1 VSRVLVVGDIVTDV
15 VAVHSGPL
23 SADSDTPARVAMT
36 GGGAAA
42 NTAAWLAHAGAE
54 VSLIGAVG
62 ADPAGRARVAELTA
76 AGVDC
81 SWVVTSPAA
90 PTGTV
95 IVLTDGRHRTMVTDR
110 GANHEL
116 RPSHVDAALTAHP
129 DAVHLHL
136 SGYTLLDETSR
147 SAGLRALSTF
157 QGPTSVD
164 AASAAP
170 LRQVEDFL
178 HWIHGTSLLLANLD
192 EARVLTS
199 TVDEPPEAV
208 ALALARFVP
217 EVVVKLGSSGAVWA
231 GDGEVRVVP
240 ARPATTVDTT
250 GAGDAFAAGLL
261 AARVAGAGLDAALAQ
276 AVRLGAQAVAVVGAR
291 PSARPSE
298 PPA

>member
-1 VSRVLVVGDIVTDV
+1 MSRILVAGDIVTDV

-62 ADPAGRARVAELTA
+62 ADAAGRARLAELTA
-76 AGVDC
+76 SGVDC
-81 SWVVTSPAA
+81 SGVVTSPAA

-116 RPSHVDAALTAHP
+116 RPSHVDAALAAHP
-129 DAVHLHL
+129 AAAHLHL

-147 SAGLRALSTF
+147 AAGLRALSAF
-157 QGPTSVD
+157 RGPTSVD

-170 LRQVEDFL
+170 LRQAGEFL
-178 HWIHGTSLLLANLD
+178 DWIRGTGLLLANLD
-192 EARVLTS
+192 EARTLAS
-199 TVDEPPEAV
+199 TMDGSPAAV
-208 ALALARFVP
+208 ARALARSVP
-217 EVVVKLGSSGAVWA
+217 EVVLKLGADGAVGA
-231 GDGEVRVVP
+231 RGDEVRPVQAV
-240 ARPATTVDTT
+240 TTEVVDTT
-250 GAGDAFAAGLL
+250 GAGDGFAAGLL
-261 AARVAGAGLDAALAQ
+261 AARLAGADIDAALHA
-276 AVRLGAQAVAVVGAR
+276 AVRLAAVAVSLVGGR
-291 PSARPSE
+291 PPSQDR
-298 PPA
+298 

>member
-1 VSRVLVVGDIVTDV
+1 MSRILVAGDIVTDV

-62 ADPAGRARVAELTA
+62 ADAAGRARLAELTA
-76 AGVDC
+76 SGVDC
-81 SWVVTSPAA
+81 SGVVTSPAA

-116 RPSHVDAALTAHP
+116 RPSHVDAALAAHP
-129 DAVHLHL
+129 AAAHLHL

-147 SAGLRALSTF
+147 AAGLRALSAF
-157 QGPTSVD
+157 GGPTSVD

-170 LRQVEDFL
+170 LRQAGEFL
-178 HWIHGTSLLLANLD
+178 DWIRGTGLLLANLD

-199 TVDEPPEAV
+199 TVDDPPETV

-231 GDGEVRVVP
+231 SGDEVRAVP
-240 ARPATTVDTT
+240 ATPATVVDTT

-276 AVRLGAQAVAVVGAR
+276 AVRLGAQAVAAVGAR
-291 PSARPSE
+291 PVTRPSG